1 MAFSISPQVNIYETE
16 ATSLAVPFSGE
27 TVGAMA
33 GITQWG
39 AVLKPINITRGYDEF
54 LEKFFPPVEK
64 SLTSFYIA
72 KDYLRYSQKMSFV
85 RVVGKNARNASFRLA
100 SDLAVHSKVSISADR
115 ILNIVDTTS
124 EANATVDLTVDGT
137 LSATQ
142 VTDQNGNTTFQIEV
156 PEGKQI
162 VYMRLTKVD

>member
-16 ATSLAVPFSGE
+16 STSLAVPFSGE

-33 GITQWG
+33 GTTQWG
-39 AVLKPINITRGYDEF
+39 AVLKPINITGGYDEF
-54 LEKFFPPVEK
+54 LEKFFPPTDKTV
-64 SLTSFYIA
+64 TSFYIA
-72 KDYLRYSQKMSFV
+72 KDYLRYSQKLSFV
-85 RVVGKNARNASFRLA
+85 RVVGNRARNASYKLA
-100 SDLAVHSKVSISADR
+100 SDAATHTKVSISADK

-124 EANATVDLTVDGT
+124 EANATVEMSVDGT
-137 LSATQ
+137 ISATQ
-142 VTDQNGNTTFQIEV
+142 VTDQNGNTSFQIQV